1 MTSQNDII
9 CVSCDKIYIDI
20 DYKWYGFAT
29 AIWKDGLLKYD
40 EKEMKHK
47 RISNIEVSLK
57 CLSNSQNVINEF
69 SNEDKTYSIKVD
81 EDDED
86 YIPKI
91 YGISKNPDTNDYI
104 IVLNNSYCKECG
116 EIYTKVQRKWC
127 KPCQINNLELNLTN
141 WTSGNKIIDEFI
153 QEMQLKI
160 EGYHNIIVEWIPY
173 NQFNNVKKIG
183 KDGFAKAIWK
193 DGLLKYNEEE
203 RKYERKPN
211 KEVTLKCLNNS
222 QNVISDLLNE
232 AKVYFLSLKIYD
244 NTPTIY
250 GISRNPDT
258 NDYIIV
264 LNNSCCKECGE
275 IYTEI
280 DLQLEIEGFR
290 DIIFE
295 WIHYDQF
302 NIIKEAS
309 FSKAYLAIWKDGSLE
324 YNYKEI
330 KYERKPNKEVILKC
344 LNNSQNVISGL
355 LNEVKTYSI
364 KLNYEYDIP
373 KIYGI
378 SQNPD
383 TKDYIIVLNNNSYCK
398 ECGEIYTVV
407 WQKWYKDGF
416 TTAIWKNGLLKY
428 NEEERKYERKPNET
442 TLKCLNDSQNII
454 SDLLNE
460 VKAYSTNLNESHC
473 IPVIYGISRNPDT
486 KNYIIVLNNS
496 YCKECGEIYTE
507 VWQKWCKPCQIN
519 NLELNLTKW
528 TSGNKIID
536 EFIQEMQLKIDEYHN
551 IIFEW
556 IPYNQFNNV
565 KKIGKDGFNTAIWK
579 NGSLEYNCKQIK
591 YERGPNKKVTLKS
604 LNISQNV
611 IGDLLNEVKA
621 YQYSIESDEDYIP
634 KIYGISQNPDT
645 KNYIIVLENSYCKAC
660 GEIYTDIEAK
670 WCKGGFATVYLAIWK
685 NGPLGYDKY
694 KKEYNRVTSNK
705 VVALKCL
712 HNSQNITNEFL
723 NEVNAYSISSSFND
737 HFGIGNDGILKIYG
751 ISQNPDTNNYIIVL
765 EYANDGN
772 LNNCNNNII
781 RNYRWNEKLHVLKKI
796 VKGFKKIHGNNKV
809 HRDFHTGN
817 ILVSVRD
824 SIYGSTGNSSSDI
837 CISDMGLCGEVSNM
851 DKTKIYGVMPFV
863 APEVLKGK
871 PYTRAAD
878 VYSFAM
884 IMYYIATGRQ
894 PFANCAHDS
903 VLALNICNGI
913 RPEINELE
921 APKFYIDLMKNCW
934 NADPEKRPSAIE
946 IEKLFN
952 DFTYSSKEEIK
963 KQVEKADEYRKTNF
977 LSTGNS
983 QSIHPQA
990 CYTSRLLNQF
1000 TKELPKHDDT
1010 YSISAEIIDF
1020 TEYFIEQK

>member
-1 MTSQNDII
+1 
-9 CVSCDKIYIDI
+9 
-20 DYKWYGFAT
+20 
-29 AIWKDGLLKYD
+29 
-40 EKEMKHK
+40 MKHK

-104 IVLNNSYCKECG
+104 IVLNNSYCKEC
-116 EIYTKVQRKWC
+116 
-127 KPCQINNLELNLTN
+127 
-141 WTSGNKIIDEFI
+141 
-153 QEMQLKI
+153 
-160 EGYHNIIVEWIPY
+160 
-173 NQFNNVKKIG
+173 G

-264 LNNSCCKECGE
+264 LNNSCCKECV
-275 IYTEI
+275 
-280 DLQLEIEGFR
+280 QLEIEGFR

-398 ECGEIYTVV
+398 ECD
-407 WQKWYKDGF
+407 KDGF

-473 IPVIYGISRNPDT
+473 
-486 KNYIIVLNNS
+486 
-496 YCKECGEIYTE
+496 
-507 VWQKWCKPCQIN
+507 
-519 NLELNLTKW
+519 
-528 TSGNKIID
+528 
-536 EFIQEMQLKIDEYHN
+536 
-551 IIFEW
+551 
-556 IPYNQFNNV
+556 
-565 KKIGKDGFNTAIWK
+565 KDGFNTAIWK

-621 YQYSIESDEDYIP
+621 YQYSIER
-634 KIYGISQNPDT
+634 
-645 KNYIIVLENSYCKAC
+645 
-660 GEIYTDIEAK
+660 
-670 WCKGGFATVYLAIWK
+670 
-685 NGPLGYDKY
+685 YDKY